1 MLCHG
6 SNRLPKEKWVRY
18 KSSCFTPSKKFR
30 FKLSYISSSPIFPNL
45 HRWLPIIFV
54 LDSLSLSLSLS
65 FSLSLSLSH
74 IYIYIYWMS
83 HSKTILEACVS
94 HKFYKKYTVY
104 SIFIKSNATNTN
116 YFTTFLQNIDVANF
130 LLVFI

>member
-18 KSSCFTPSKKFR
+18 KSSCFTPSKKFG

-54 LDSLSLSLSLS
+54 LDSLSLS
-65 FSLSLSLSH
+65 H

-83 HSKTILEACVS
+83 HSKTILEASVS
-94 HKFYKKYTVY
+94 DKFYKKYTVY
-104 SIFIKSNATNTN
+104 SICIKSNATNTN

-130 LLVFI
+130 LLVVI

>member
-18 KSSCFTPSKKFR
+18 KSSCFTPSKKFG
-30 FKLSYISSSPIFPNL
+30 FKLSYISSSPNFPNL

-54 LDSLSLSLSLS
+54 LDSPSLSLSLSLS
-65 FSLSLSLSH
+65 H
-74 IYIYIYWMS
+74 IYIYIYIYWMS
-83 HSKTILEACVS
+83 HSKTILEASVS
-94 HKFYKKYTVY
+94 DKFYKKYTVY
-104 SIFIKSNATNTN
+104 SICIKSNATDTN

>member
-18 KSSCFTPSKKFR
+18 KSSCFTPSKKFG

-45 HRWLPIIFV
+45 HRRLPIIFV
-54 LDSLSLSLSLS
+54 LVSLSLSLSLS
-65 FSLSLSLSH
+65 LIY

-83 HSKTILEACVS
+83 HSKTILEASVS
-94 HKFYKKYTVY
+94 DKFYKKYTDY
-104 SIFIKSNATNTN
+104 SICIKSNATDTN